1 MMVSSSGAAGP
12 LHWKEEIDAIGQ
24 NQRLA
29 SRVTIAYCQCLERM
43 YPERGKIITAALF
56 NGESIDGRR
65 PTELAKAY
73 LSNPPALLFIPFVYP
88 EHIVTIACD
97 FKARVV
103 EFYDSKNN
111 KAKDL
116 TPYTGFNMAEEL
128 ARLWKL
134 CFGEGET
141 PKVEEQTLQHQW
153 IDWGAWT
160 LLDYHNCGVY
170 AMGYIK
176 RRMGGA
182 SYSDV
187 MKAMPEARVLRK
199 EMQADLEKDR
209 F

>member
-1 MMVSSSGAAGP
+1 MVSSSGAVGP
-12 LHWKEEIDAIGQ
+12 LHWKEEIAIINQ

-43 YPERGKIITAALF
+43 YPEGGKIITAALF
-56 NGESIDGRR
+56 NSDSIEGRR
-65 PTELAKAY
+65 PSELAKAY

-88 EHIVTIACD
+88 DHIVTIACD
-97 FKARVV
+97 FKTRVV

-116 TPYTGFNMAEEL
+116 APYPGFNMREDL
-128 ARLWKL
+128 ARLWKV
-134 CFGEGET
+134 CFGDIES
-141 PKVEEQTLQHQW
+141 PKIEEQPLQHQW
-153 IDWGAWT
+153 IDLGAWT

-170 AMGYIK
+170 AMGFIK
-176 RRMGGA
+176 RRMGGL
-182 SYSDV
+182 SFSEV